1 MFHTIKL
8 AQQIEENEIT
18 NLYTHN
24 KYALPLNQSAF
35 YAMATFL
42 DTNKDKGGKIVLYL
56 ITTYLKV
63 EEVNRGLLNQFSFEA
78 IINQARNATSE
89 DAEEVEG
96 IPGVFTGVTNKD
108 IDNQMKALKLGL
120 MPMEVDLASDVRAE
134 LEDIDAKKPPGN
146 GKPSLVDHFDKTI
159 KREESADAPTRVEVP
174 YPPSRA
180 RDVVMEVQK
189 IRENRDR
196 FKIEGRTGG
205 VGPGISV
212 CMYTFHNTQD
222 R

>member
-1 MFHTIKL
+1 
-8 AQQIEENEIT
+8 
-18 NLYTHN
+18 
-24 KYALPLNQSAF
+24 
-35 YAMATFL
+35 MATFL
-42 DTNKDKGGKIVLYL
+42 DTNKEKGGKIVLYL

-63 EEVNRGLLNQFSFEA
+63 EEVNRGLLNQYSFES
-78 IINQARNATSE
+78 IINQARNATVE

-96 IPGVFTGVTNKD
+96 IPGAFTGVTNKD
-108 IDNQMKALKLGL
+108 IDSQMKVLKLGL
-120 MPMEVDLASDVRAE
+120 MPMEADLAGDVRSE
-134 LEDIDAKKPPGN
+134 LEEIDARDPNRN

-174 YPPSRA
+174 LPPSRA
-180 RDVVMEVQK
+180 RDVVLEVQK